1 MPLTAKQKFD
11 NLTDALAGLLG
22 KLFRKGSVWSLRF
35 RWKKARRRFQGVK
48 PAIFSFVDVIFWAA
62 LLLFLIIG
70 AWSLF
75 WFVWSDEL
83 GSLWPSVYV
92 EFFGLIFDVVFIG
105 LLFTLYS
112 TIRGRQLE
120 QRRQQEIIDDFKN
133 WDAPEGHYRIA
144 GAVRRLCRL
153 GRTDIDFRGIHISN
167 FSFPRNDIKSIE
179 GAVFYDG
186 SWGTRGSRDEV
197 VLERVQFDG
206 VNCRN
211 VVFSKFNPFESTEI
225 DITFARF
232 VDCSFVDANL
242 SNASFRGAHLHWPD
256 TPPAELGVWHEWI
269 DEPPAFEQT
278 HWPPF
283 HAANLDQASFEN
295 VRFLNADFRGSEN
308 ILTCNFARV
317 AGLETCVFDDD
328 IEQRIR
334 ESFPEAFGRED
345 ESDG

>member
-1 MPLTAKQKFD
+1 M
-11 NLTDALAGLLG
+11 
-22 KLFRKGSVWSLRF
+22 
-35 RWKKARRRFQGVK
+35 
-48 PAIFSFVDVIFWAA
+48 IFWAA
-62 LLLFLIIG
+62 LLLVLIIG

-75 WFVWSDEL
+75 RFVWSDEL
-83 GSLWPSVYV
+83 GSLWPNVYV

-120 QRRQQEIIDDFKN
+120 QRRQQEIIDDFKK
-133 WDAPEGHYRIA
+133 WDEPEGHFRIA
-144 GAVRRLCRL
+144 GAVKRLCRL
-153 GRTDIDFRGIHISN
+153 GITDIDFGGIHLSD
-167 FSFPRNDIKSIE
+167 FSFEKNDVKSIE

-186 SWGTRGSRDEV
+186 TWGTHGSRDTV
-197 VLERVQFDG
+197 VLERVDFNR

-211 VVFSKFNPFESTEI
+211 VVFSKFNPFESFI
-225 DITFARF
+225 LDVTFARF
-232 VDCSFVDANL
+232 ADCSFIGANL
-242 SNASFRGAHLHWPD
+242 SNACFRGAHLQWPD
-256 TPPAELGVWHEWI
+256 TPPTELGVWHELI
-269 DEPPAFEQT
+269 DGPPYFQQK

-308 ILTCNFARV
+308 ILTCNFARA

-334 ESFPEAFGRED
+334 ESSPEAFGRED